1 MKPQSRHRTRDWV
14 TLCTLSTETP
24 PPTVPAS
31 LQRWATM
38 PPSLGE
44 RVEETS
50 SGTWPARERKTERGW
65 CQRSVRSLYT
75 EAHNPKACGTG
86 NSVLCGSLDRRGVW
100 GRMDT
105 CICTAES
112 LHCSPETIITFLI
125 GYTQYK
131 IKSFKTKFKKSSFS
145 KRKLLTIKTLICRNN
160 LPQGKFPNCHLDE
173 TWTH

>member
-1 MKPQSRHRTRDWV
+1 MIQMNLQKRKRLTNLENELLVARGKEGGKDNQGVWDGHIHTAIFKMDNQG
-14 TLCTLSTETP
+14 
-24 PPTVPAS
+24 PTV
-31 LQRWATM
+31 QH
-38 PPSLGE
+38 
-44 RVEETS
+44 
-50 SGTWPARERKTERGW
+50 REL
-65 CQRSVRSLYT
+65 CSM
-75 EAHNPKACGTG
+75 
-86 NSVLCGSLDRRGVW
+86 LCGSLDGRGVW
-100 GRMDT
+100 ERMDT

-173 TWTH
+173 T